1 MLKPIGDSDF
11 VWHDTGMSIVD
22 QERVVYRTC
31 PLCEATCGLE
41 ITVKGDKVSRI
52 RGDRDDVL
60 SHGFICPKGST
71 LKQLHEDPDRL
82 RKPLIKRNGEHV
94 EVSWQEAWQ
103 EVERGLMGVI
113 NTHGRGSVGTYVG
126 NPNAHNLAPL
136 LYNRVWMQ
144 AIGTRQRFSAS
155 SVDQLPKQIA
165 SAYMFGTVASVAIPD
180 IDRTDYVLMLGANPY
195 ASNGSLCTA
204 PDFPGRLEALR
215 ARGGK
220 LVVVDPRRS
229 KTAQE
234 ADEWLAIR
242 PNGDALLLAAIANT
256 IYASGKADVGDHV
269 RSHVAGFDELPKV
282 LAPFTPEAVAHAV
295 GIDATTIRRI
305 AGELC
310 DAQTAIVYGRIGT
323 TTVTFGTT
331 ASWLIDVINTIT
343 GNLDRAGGVMF
354 PLPAAGNLTTRG
366 ESGRGKGFRIGHG
379 YSRVRQSPEAIGEYP
394 VSVMAEEILTT
405 GDGQIRAMVTVAGNP
420 VLSTPNGAQLDKAFE
435 SLEFMVA
442 VDIYLNE
449 TTRHA
454 NVILPPPS
462 HLERSHYDM
471 VFTAFSIRNV
481 ANFSEAV
488 FEREADQPDEWQ
500 ILAKVAGIAQGAGA
514 DVDPVVIDDYV
525 YGSLLSNLLK
535 DKSSPLHGRSEEEI
549 RALVDQTQLS
559 GPERILDTLLRSG
572 PYGDAFG
579 ANPKG
584 ISLQTLR
591 DQPHGVD
598 FGALEPRIP
607 EVLRTPSGKVELAP
621 TELVADLERLGRA
634 MHDVDTEGLLLVGR
648 RHLRSNNSWMHNIS
662 VLVKGKPR
670 CTLQMHPG
678 DAQRAGIVDGGRAR
692 ITSRVGSVDAVVEVT
707 QDIRERVVSLPH
719 GWGHAVRGT
728 KMRVAAERAGVNSNV
743 LTDEDQMDPL
753 SGTSVLNG
761 IPVTVAAVI
770 H

>member
-1 MLKPIGDSDF
+1 
-11 VWHDTGMSIVD
+11 
-22 QERVVYRTC
+22 
-31 PLCEATCGLE
+31 
-41 ITVKGDKVSRI
+41 
-52 RGDRDDVL
+52 
-60 SHGFICPKGST
+60 
-71 LKQLHEDPDRL
+71 
-82 RKPLIKRNGEHV
+82 
-94 EVSWQEAWQ
+94 
-103 EVERGLMGVI
+103 
-113 NTHGRGSVGTYVG
+113 
-126 NPNAHNLAPL
+126 
-136 LYNRVWMQ
+136 
-144 AIGTRQRFSAS
+144 
-155 SVDQLPKQIA
+155 
-165 SAYMFGTVASVAIPD
+165 MFGTVASIAIPD
-180 IDRTDYVLMLGANPY
+180 LDRTNYVLMLGANPY

-256 IYASGKADVGDHV
+256 ILASGKADVGDHV
-269 RSHVAGFDELPKV
+269 RSHVVGFDELSTV

-305 AGELC
+305 AGELI
-310 DAQTAIVYGRIGT
+310 DAPTALVYGRIGT

-343 GNLDRAGGVMF
+343 GNLDKAGGVMF
-354 PLPAAGNLTTRG
+354 TLPAAGNATTRG
-366 ESGRGKGFRIGHG
+366 ESGKGKGFRIGHG
-379 YSRVRQSPEAIGEYP
+379 YSRVRKFPEAMGEYP
-394 VSVMAEEILTT
+394 ASVMAEEILTT

-420 VLSTPNGAQLDKAFE
+420 VLSTPNGEQLDKAFK
-435 SLEFMVA
+435 SLDFMVA

-481 ANFSEAV
+481 ANFSESV
-488 FEREADQPDEWQ
+488 FERDVDQPDEWQ
-500 ILAKVAGIAQGAGA
+500 ILAKLAGIAQGAGA
-514 DVDPVVIDDYV
+514 DVDPATIDDYV

-535 DKSSPLHGRSEEEI
+535 DKSSSLHGRSEDEI
-549 RALVDQTQLS
+549 RTYVDAAKLS

-584 ISLQTLR
+584 INLQTLR

-621 TELVADLERLGRA
+621 AELVADVDRLEKA
-634 MHDVDTEGLLLVGR
+634 MHDVDTDGLLLVGR

-670 CTLQMHPG
+670 CTLQMHPV
-678 DAQRAGIVDGGRAR
+678 DAQRAGIIDGGRAR

-719 GWGHAVRGT
+719 GWGHGAEGT

-743 LTDEDQMDPL
+743 LTDEDEMDPL

-770 H
+770 HS

>member
-113 NTHGRGSVGTYVG
+113 NTHSRGSVGTYVG